1 MDLKLVKNIIRVDV
15 YGEKIEISKPNI
27 KQVMDYQKKVKDDSD
42 DLEIVLDFLAELGL
56 PKDKAYTLTPD
67 DLQLIVEALVSSKKK

>member
-1 MDLKLVKNIIRVDV
+1 MDLKLVKNVIRVDV

-27 KQVMDYQKKVKDDSD
+27 KQVIEYQKKVKED
-42 DLEIVLDFLAELGL
+42 EENVEVVLDFLAELGL
-56 PKDKAYTLTPD
+56 PKDKAYSLTPD